1 MTTPKQSLPPLD
13 SPLAHAPV
21 TRMQW
26 GAFALAA
33 VLLVAV
39 LHLHLLLGLLCALA
53 TYSIHQV
60 LVIALQ
66 RYFAPRVA
74 EVIALLVVLFTTAV
88 FVWFVYIGLFEL
100 HEAWGTGKLTH
111 LLESILL
118 TVHGFDAYLPN
129 WILEKMPQDAQQAQ
143 ALLLAWSDDNPDKLK
158 IWGTTTA
165 RALAHI
171 IIGVVIGFLAG
182 STPLAGVGSGTAF
195 SQAWRGRMQQLYEAF
210 KDVVSAQLRISIVN
224 TVLTGIYLLVL
235 LPLFGY
241 KIPLAMALIVLTFLA
256 GLLPIVGNL
265 VSNTAITLV
274 SLTISPWLAITSLAF
289 LVGVHKLEYFINAK
303 IMGDKLRVRTYELL
317 AIMLIMESGF
327 GIAGL
332 VAAPVYYAWLTRE
345 LRSYRV
351 F

>member
-1 MTTPKQSLPPLD
+1 MTVAKPHLAPLD

-33 VLLVAV
+33 GLLVVV
-39 LHLHLLLGLLCALA
+39 LHLHLLLALLCALA
-53 TYSIHQV
+53 TYSIQQV
-60 LVIALQ
+60 LVASLQ
-66 RYFAPRVA
+66 RYFSSRVA
-74 EVIALLVVLFTTAV
+74 ELLALLVVLLTTAT
-88 FVWFVYIGLFEL
+88 FGWFVYIGLFEL
-100 HEAWGTGKLTH
+100 HEAWVSGKLTH
-111 LLESILL
+111 LLENILL
-118 TVHGFDAYLPN
+118 TVHGFDAYLPD
-129 WILEKMPQDAQQAQ
+129 WLLEKMPQDAEQAQ
-143 ALLLAWSDDNPDKLK
+143 ALFFDWSDANPDKLK
-158 IWGTTTA
+158 ILGTSTA

-171 IIGVVIGFLAG
+171 IIGVAIGFLAG
-182 STPLAGVGSGTAF
+182 STPLANAGTGTEF
-195 SQAWRGRMQQLYEAF
+195 LQAWRGRMQQLYEAF

-224 TVLTGIYLLVL
+224 TVLTGIYLLVV

-241 KIPLAMALIVLTFLA
+241 KIPLAMALIVLTFFA

-274 SLTISPWLAITSLAF
+274 SLTISPWLAVTSLAF

-327 GIAGL
+327 GLGGL